1 MAIEQ
6 GLGAG
11 GPPEELFM
19 EAAIEDTTRMQEVPE
34 LPATPGIT
42 EFDDGSAIIG
52 EYEEESEP
60 LEEIP
65 FDGNLADSVD
75 EDILMSISSDLVGS
89 IEDDFSA
96 RQDWEDTYKK
106 GLEFLGMKTEERS
119 EPFEGSSGVIHPL
132 LAESV
137 TQFQAQAYRELLPS
151 TGPVRTQVVGAQNE
165 VLVRQSERVKDYMN
179 YMITYEMEE
188 YDPEMDQMLF
198 YLPVI
203 GSTFKKVYF
212 DPLKGRA
219 VSRFIAAEDVIVP
232 YGASDLVSSPRITH
246 RLTMDSND
254 IRKLQL
260 VGFYKDIDLP
270 DLSSYG
276 EASMGEIEESIDDI
290 QGVHP
295 SGQSEEVTLYEVHTS
310 LDIEGFEDIGADGE
324 PTGLRLPYIVTIVAD
339 SGDVLSVRRNY
350 DPMDP
355 MKRAKQYFV
364 HYKFLPGLGFYG
376 LGLTHMIGGLAQA
389 STSILRQLID
399 AGTLSNLPAGFK
411 ARGARIRDE
420 DSPLQPGE
428 FRDIDVVGGTLQGS
442 LMPLPFKEPSQTLY
456 NLLGTLVDAGR
467 RFASMADM
475 KVGEMSGDTPVGTT
489 MAIMERGT
497 KVMSAIHKR
506 LHYAQKIEFKL
517 LSKIFAETVQSYPYA
532 ADMQQGPE
540 IFGQDFDARV
550 DVLPVSDPNIFSMSQ
565 RIALAQTELQMVQSN
580 PEIHGG
586 PQGLYQ
592 AYRKM
597 YEALGVTNIDGI
609 LPPPPPPAP
618 PVNPSKENQNALMG
632 APLQAFPPQD
642 HEAHIEAH
650 MAVMSTPAM
659 QLNPNAIMALQG
671 HIQEHIGLL
680 AEAQAQQEVMSQIPP
695 DQMQMMQQQAQT
707 QPPPPPGQPPVD
719 PQQQMMQQFQ
729 PQIDSM
735 AAQIIADLTEE
746 LVQAMTPEEQ
756 GDPLVDIRNQELEL
770 KAADLQRKQNE
781 FDAKQALNE
790 EKERNDVLVS
800 QQRIDVSE
808 AALADKTRIA
818 EERLETQRNIATMN
832 AMNKGAN

>member
-1 MAIEQ
+1 MAVER
-6 GLGAG
+6 GLGSG
-11 GPPEELFM
+11 GLPEAPMIPEEDILQNVV
-19 EAAIEDTTRMQEVPE
+19 D
-34 LPATPGIT
+34 LPAQPGVT

-52 EYEEESEP
+52 EYEEAQAP
-60 LEEIP
+60 IADVG
-65 FDGNLADSVD
+65 FDGNLAEVVD
-75 EDILMSISSDLVGS
+75 EAELGRISSDLVGS
-89 IEDDFSA
+89 IEDDLAA
-96 RQDWEDTYKK
+96 REDWEDTYKR

-137 TQFQAQAYRELLPS
+137 TQFQAQAYRELLPA
-151 TGPVRTQVVGAQNE
+151 TGPVRTSVVGAQNE
-165 VLVRQSERVKDYMN
+165 MLVKQSERVKDYMN

-188 YDPEMDQMLF
+188 YDPELDQMLF

-219 VSRFIAAEDVIVP
+219 VSKFIHAEDLIVP
-232 YGASDLVSSPRITH
+232 YGATDLMSSPRITH
-246 RLTMDSND
+246 RITMDSNEV
-254 IRKLQL
+254 RKLQL
-260 VGFYKDIDLP
+260 TGFYRDIELP
-270 DLSSYG
+270 G
-276 EASMGEIEESIDDI
+276 ESESDTAAMGEVEESIDDI

-295 SGQSEEVTLYEVHTS
+295 SGPSEELTLYEVHTS
-310 LDIEGFEDIGADGE
+310 LDIEGFEDMGANGE
-324 PTGLRLPYIVTIVAD
+324 PTGLRLPYIITIVAD

-350 DPMDP
+350 PEMDP

-420 DSPLQPGE
+420 DNPLQPGE

-442 LMPLPFKEPSQTLY
+442 LMPLPFKEPSGTLY

-475 KVGEMSGDTPVGTT
+475 KVGEMSGETPVGTT

-506 LHYAQKIEFKL
+506 LHYSQKIEFKL
-517 LSKIFAETVQSYPYA
+517 LSRIFAETIQAYPYP
-532 ADMQQGPE
+532 ADMQMGPE
-540 IFGQDFDARV
+540 VFVQDFDQRV
-550 DVLPVSDPNIFSMSQ
+550 DVLPSSDPNIFSMSQ
-565 RIALAQTELQMVQSN
+565 RIALAQTELQLVQSN
-580 PEIHGG
+580 PHIHGG

-597 YEALGVTNIDGI
+597 YEALGVNNIDAI
-609 LPPPPPPAP
+609 LPPPPQPQPA
-618 PVNPSKENQNALMG
+618 NPSKENQNALMG
-632 APLQAFPPQD
+632 APLQAFPDQD
-642 HEAHIEAH
+642 HESHIEAH

-680 AEAQAQQEVMSQIPP
+680 AEAQAQQEIMSQIPP
-695 DQMQMMQQQAQT
+695 EQMQMMQQQAQMM
-707 QPPPPPGQPPVD
+707 PPQEGPQGPMPPD
-719 PQQQMMQQFQ
+719 PMMQFK
-729 PQIDSM
+729 PQIDAR
-735 AAQIIADLTEE
+735 AAEIIAEMTEQ
-746 LVQAMTPEEQ
+746 LAQAVAPPPQ
-756 GDPLVDIRNQELEL
+756 SDPLVDIRNQELQL
-770 KAADLQRKQNE
+770 KAADLQRKQSEFEAKQE
-781 FDAKQALNE
+781 FDRE
-790 EKERNDVLVS
+790 RERNDVLTA

-808 AALADKTRIA
+808 AALADKTRVA
-818 EERLETQRNIATMN
+818 EERIQTQRDIAALN
-832 AMNKGAN
+832 ASMKGQ